1 MQPPT
6 PPVTSSATPTAT
18 PTVIPAVV
26 AVVVTWNRRALLA
39 EALDALVASEHPLTR
54 VVVID
59 NASDDG
65 TAEVLAERA
74 AGDPLLDVRT
84 LEENL
89 GGAGGFAAGIARAL
103 THSPDLV
110 WLLDDDTVPTPT
122 ALGAAVAAW
131 RDHRG
136 DPQGRRPAVVA
147 SKVVWTDGRDH
158 PMNTPREKPGVS
170 RGERA
175 AAAEVGCT
183 AIRSASFVSI
193 LCDADRVRERGLP
206 VADYF
211 LWNDDFEYSTRLIR
225 GGAGLYA
232 PDSVVVHKT
241 RTFGSTDVDPG
252 ERFFWEVRN
261 KTWMFTRSTS
271 LAPREKVLYGG
282 STLRRWVRT
291 YAGSE
296 DRPTLRRGLA
306 QGLKAGLGSQPRPTG
321 RLIAHARE
329 SRGIGRDLDDGVPF
343 SLLMSTW
350 AGDRPDYLQ
359 AAFASAVQQ
368 QSRRPA
374 EVVLV
379 EDGPIPPELD
389 AALTAVAA
397 SSPVPVR
404 RLPLPANGG
413 LGPAL
418 DAGLAA
424 CRHDVVARM
433 DTDDVCFPDRFA
445 KQLPLIEAGADI
457 VGAGLIEFA
466 EDPDDPDDIVG
477 RRTPPTDPAEI
488 RRVIRFRDPFNHPT
502 VVYRRAAVL
511 AAGGYTDM
519 PLMEDYLLFT
529 RMIEAGAE
537 PANLAEPLVYYRVG
551 AGAYARRGGGTLL
564 RSELALQR
572 RFRRLGLTSRRQ
584 YVRNVVVRGGYRLVP
599 ESLRRAAY
607 QRLLANRG
615 DGPGGRPTAREDLT
629 PIDSSRP

>member
-1 MQPPT
+1 ML
-6 PPVTSSATPTAT
+6 SEGDAHR
-18 PTVIPAVV
+18 VV
-26 AVVVTWNRRALLA
+26 AVVVTWNRRELLG
-39 EALDALVASEHPLTR
+39 EALDALAAQEHPLER

-65 TAEVLAERA
+65 TAELLAHRA
-74 AGDPLLDVRT
+74 QSDPLLDVRT
-84 LEENL
+84 LAENL

-110 WLLDDDTVPTPT
+110 WLLDDDTVPTAT
-122 ALGAAVAAW
+122 ALGAAVTAW
-131 RDHRG
+131 RDHPG

-147 SKVVWTDGRDH
+147 SRVVWTDGRDH

-175 AAAEVGCT
+175 AAAAVGCT
-183 AIRSASFVSI
+183 AVRSASFVSI
-193 LCDADRVRERGLP
+193 LCDAARVRERGLP

-225 GGAGLYA
+225 GGSGLWCPA
-232 PDSVVVHKT
+232 SVVVHKT
-241 RTFGSTDVDPG
+241 RTFGATDVDPG

-271 LAPREKVLYGG
+271 LAPSEKLLYGA
-282 STLRRWVRT
+282 STVRRWART
-291 YAGSE
+291 YARSA
-296 DRPTLRRGLA
+296 DRATLRRGLVR
-306 QGLKAGLGSQPRPTG
+306 GLREGFTTQPAPTG
-321 RLIAHARE
+321 RLVAHARE
-329 SRGIGRDLDDGVPF
+329 SRGIGRDLDAGVAF

-350 AGDRPDYLQ
+350 AGDRPDFLRE
-359 AAFASAVQQ
+359 AFRSAVVDQT
-368 QSRRPA
+368 RRPA

-379 EDGPIPPELD
+379 EDGPVTPELEE
-389 AALTAVAA
+389 ALTELVAQ
-397 SSPVPVR
+397 SPVPVR
-404 RLPLPANGG
+404 RLRLPANGG

-433 DTDDVCFPDRFA
+433 DTDDLCVPDRFER
-445 KQLPLIEAGADI
+445 QLPLIEAGADI
-457 VGAGLIEFA
+457 VGAGLVEFGETP
-466 EDPDDPDDIVG
+466 EDVVG

-529 RMIEAGAE
+529 RMVEAGAE
-537 PANLAEPLVYYRVG
+537 PANLAEPLVLYRVG
-551 AGAYARRGGGTLL
+551 AGAYARRGGGALL

-584 YVRNVVVRGGYRLVP
+584 YARNVLVRGGYRLVP
-599 ESLRRAAY
+599 ESVRRAAY
-607 QRLLANRG
+607 RRLLANRG
-615 DGPGGRPTAREDLT
+615 DGPGSQPSARGDRT